1 MSLNELRGN
10 VFKPEVIKGADG
22 KSAYEIACE
31 HGFQGTEQEWLES
44 MSPKTSVIPVFL
56 YDSYNLVEDIYRD
69 LDITSHITF
78 VNTQMDEVYRQ
89 IISQPDHSNMNVVFY
104 TGPSYVSVPTNDSQY
119 DRVETAFSIQPQG
132 QFNYVTVVVIF
143 ADGSCEETPIP
154 TGMGHE
160 FPLTSDI
167 KLIVIVV
174 G

>member
-22 KSAYEIACE
+22 KSAYEIAKE
-31 HGFQGTEQEWLES
+31 NGFDGTEQEWLES
-44 MSPKTSVIPVFL
+44 MSPKTSVIPIVL
-56 YDSYNLVEDIYRD
+56 HDYNGHVQDIYRD
-69 LDITSHITF
+69 LDITSSIALL
-78 VNTQMDEVYRQ
+78 NTRMDESYSQ
-89 IISQPDHSNMNVVFY
+89 IISIPDYSNTSVVFY
-104 TGPSYVSVPTNDSQY
+104 TGPSDVSIDTPQSTY
-119 DRVETAFSIQPQG
+119 DRVETIFSIQPSG

-143 ADGSCEETPIP
+143 ADGSCEENEIP
-154 TGMGHE
+154 AGVGHT